1 MFCFGMAVHCCL
13 TYCPFFKC
21 LVLCRSFKQEH
32 LYLRFWHSHWGS
44 RFARLRFVSRAGVL
58 MQLYFCPNSFR
69 TYFQNCF
76 VFSCF
81 KVKVTR
87 RKLITYASINVKPEG
102 GGGGG
107 PRVYVGHLTSIA
119 FPTLGNFTKNLG
131 PRVGT
136 FTFFARRNG
145 TKSHRT
151 MCSSVR
157 RSSWSWSSAA

>member
-1 MFCFGMAVHCCL
+1 
-13 TYCPFFKC
+13 
-21 LVLCRSFKQEH
+21 
-32 LYLRFWHSHWGS
+32 
-44 RFARLRFVSRAGVL
+44 

-107 PRVYVGHLTSIA
+107 AVGICGAFDLYCLPHPREFH
-119 FPTLGNFTKNLG
+119 
-131 PRVGT
+131 
-136 FTFFARRNG
+136 
-145 TKSHRT
+145 
-151 MCSSVR
+151 
-157 RSSWSWSSAA
+157 